1 LVGLALDASIMS
13 IDPILM
19 LLSLLAGALVGGV
32 HLSSLRWV
40 TRQWLRNDGP
50 SKGLLLLIYGVR
62 MALLVALGVLAAKH
76 GAQTLLS
83 AALGL
88 LLARA
93 LGLMRERRLA
103 QMSGLQT

>member
-1 LVGLALDASIMS
+1 MS

-19 LLSLLAGALVGGV
+19 LLSLFAGALVGGL

-40 TRQWLRNDGP
+40 TRQWLRSDGP
-50 SKGLLLLIYGVR
+50 SKGLLLLVYGAR
-62 MALLVALGVLAAKH
+62 MALLVVLGVLAARH
-76 GAQTLLS
+76 GAQTLLF

-88 LLARA
+88 WLART